1 MKVITLYDY
10 TQAAKVLGCEVAA
23 IKAVTLVEAPRGA
36 YDAQDRITILFE
48 PYIFYK
54 ELRKEGINTAPLL
67 ANRTMDDII
76 SSFWNPKLYGTY
88 NAQYGKLERAKKIEV
103 DVALMSAS
111 YGMFQIMGFNH
122 EACGYAT
129 PAIMVDKMTQ
139 GGEPEHLKAFINYLK
154 ATHLDDELRNK
165 DWAGFASGYNG
176 PSYRRNMYDVKLK
189 KAYEGFRNT

>member
-10 TQAAKVLGCEVAA
+10 QQAAKVLGCEVAA
-23 IKAVTLVEAPRGA
+23 IKAVTQVEAPRGA
-36 YDAQDRITILFE
+36 YDAQGRITILFE

-67 ANRTMDDII
+67 ANVNLSDII
-76 SSFWNPKLYGTY
+76 SSYWNPKIYGTY
-88 NAQYGKLERAKKIEV
+88 NAQYGKLERAKKIDV

-154 ATHLDDELRNK
+154 ETHLDDELRNK

-176 PSYRRNMYDVKLK
+176 PSYRRNKYDTKLK
-189 KAYEGFRNT
+189 TAYLQFAK